1 MDAIEFLERIKVI
14 ALYFNSLSDAEIK
27 AIKKWIKNTVVDP
40 LAESAIKILEADKRE
55 VELMVARNA
64 FILDELK
71 ENAKKEGREEGIK
84 EGIEKSKLE
93 VVRNSINNGLN
104 DDIICKIADVS
115 IDVVKEIR
123 QKCEKN

>member
-55 VELMVARNA
+55 VELMVFELLRVFFKKSCF
-64 FILDELK
+64 FIF
-71 ENAKKEGREEGIK
+71 IK
-84 EGIEKSKLE
+84 
-93 VVRNSINNGLN
+93 NYINQLYLYFIMNN
-104 DDIICKIADVS
+104 
-115 IDVVKEIR
+115 
-123 QKCEKN
+123 